1 MASPQSLEG
10 NVLPNKTS
18 HESLPNYALDEK
30 EGGDVIRIPQT
41 AQAAYKGIFSPRRM
55 QVIALGGSIGSGLF
69 ITTGRGLSTGGPGGF
84 VFGYG
89 YVAILVFCVLQLL
102 TEMTIAFPVS
112 GNLFEYADRWVDPAL
127 AFAAGFAEWIGW
139 TAVCAAEATMFTV
152 LINYWADGQ
161 VHDAVWLTIF
171 LIIVFGLFFLPS
183 KAFAWFEYVT
193 SLVKVT
199 AFLIIFF
206 SSIAIMAGGGPTGR
220 VHSGETWRDYT
231 KFKNGFAGIAQ
242 CMMLACWA
250 YGDQVFIGIMGGEAF
265 FPRLAMGRACKMVT
279 GRMFVIYMMSVM
291 WISLLVPSDDS
302 RLYGG
307 SSTTASPFII
317 AMSNA
322 GITGLP
328 HFLNAAIVVGVT
340 AIACESIYI
349 ASRTLR
355 SLAAQGLIPKF
366 MAEVDDK
373 GRPRWSLLVTSV
385 VTITLTYI
393 NLSSGGVTVFTWFT
407 SITSSSFFSIW
418 IVLVIVSWR
427 FRAALKA
434 QNDPLFNQ
442 IYAWKANFWIFTI
455 SWLALGC
462 ALLTAACIYIGLY
475 PVDGDGVS
483 VESFF
488 QYVLGL
494 IMILTSY
501 LGYKIIF
508 RTKIRDPK
516 TVDLMSDR
524 RPLTD
529 DDIAELDAYYK
540 QPMYR
545 RFGSYFTIW

>member
-1 MASPQSLEG
+1 MSSPPADAGALPDKSSQDSLSKF
-10 NVLPNKTS
+10 PI
-18 HESLPNYALDEK
+18 DEK

-69 ITTGRGLSTGGPGGF
+69 ITTGRGLSTGGPAGF

-89 YVAILVFCVLQLL
+89 FVAILVWCVLQLL

-127 AFAAGFAEWIGW
+127 AFAAGFAEWLGW

-152 LINYWADGQ
+152 LINYWAENR
-161 VHDAVWLTIF
+161 VHDAVWLSIF
-171 LIIVFGLFFLPS
+171 LVVVFGLFFLPS

-199 AFLIIFF
+199 AFLTIFW
-206 SSIAIMAGGGPTGR
+206 SSVAIMAGGGPTGR
-220 VHSGETWRDYT
+220 VHTGETWRDYP
-231 KFKNGFAGIAQ
+231 KFKNGFAGIGQ

-279 GRMFVIYMMSVM
+279 GRMFVIYMTSIM
-291 WISLLVPSDDS
+291 WISLLVPSDDD
-302 RLYGG
+302 RLYG
-307 SSTTASPFII
+307 SSGAAASPFII
-317 AMSNA
+317 SMQDA

-328 HFLNAAIVVGVT
+328 HFLNGVIVVGVT

-366 MAEVDDK
+366 MATVDAR
-373 GRPRWSLLVTSV
+373 GRPRGALVVTSV
-385 VTITLTYI
+385 VAVTLTYI
-393 NLSSGGVTVFTWFT
+393 NLSSGGVTIFTWFT
-407 SITSSSFFSIW
+407 SITSSSFFCVW
-418 IVLVIVSWR
+418 IILVIVSWR

-434 QNDPLFNQ
+434 QNDPLFDQ
-442 IYAWKANFWIFTI
+442 VYSWSASFYYFTLA
-455 SWLALGC
+455 WLALGC
-462 ALLTAACIYIGLY
+462 ALLTAACIYVGLY
-475 PVDGDGVS
+475 PVDGGGLS

-494 IMILTSY
+494 ILILTSY
-501 LGYKIIF
+501 LGYKVVF
-508 RTKIRDPK
+508 RTKIRDVK
-516 TVDLMSDR
+516 TVDLVSDR
-524 RPLTD
+524 RPLTE
-529 DDIAELDAYYK
+529 DDIMELDAYYK
-540 QPMYR
+540 QGIYR
-545 RFGSYFTIW
+545 RFASYFTIW